1 MWFDIVKNYE
11 DIPNDYIQEGI
22 QSFVD
27 SELGDKIFGRRE
39 STLEFFWEEFDE
51 VTRGNIDVKFTPEMV
66 MGMEKFWKVIITRV
80 GQYLGKEY
88 NMWGWFNE
96 NNNALLRKKVS
107 EGVAD
112 WLNNLDRQGPLK
124 RAAREKAKQL
134 VIETANKLDYVT
146 IEGDWIK
153 IEPEWAILEST
164 SFVFNMQDIHDEVC
178 IAKIVDY
185 PGYRIEEYTLCLSQ
199 NKSFTAP
206 TADSYVTAML
216 MAGNREDWKGMWG

>member
-112 WLNNLDRQGPLK
+112 WLNNLDRQGMRRL
-124 RAAREKAKQL
+124 
-134 VIETANKLDYVT
+134 N
-146 IEGDWIK
+146 
-153 IEPEWAILEST
+153 
-164 SFVFNMQDIHDEVC
+164 
-178 IAKIVDY
+178 
-185 PGYRIEEYTLCLSQ
+185 
-199 NKSFTAP
+199 
-206 TADSYVTAML
+206 
-216 MAGNREDWKGMWG
+216 